1 MKFRF
6 EFNTAGGAIT
16 HRLYRGLAPSAVTLA
31 DVLRK
36 AGYKTGMFGKWHL
49 GTRIHLHP
57 LSRGFDRFFGFL
69 AGAHSFF
76 PAKSEEPIY
85 STIMRGR
92 TALNEPDY
100 LTDAIAREAVRF
112 IKQNRKAAFFAY
124 VPFNAVHTP
133 IEATE
138 KYQQRFAGESNPKQR
153 AYNAMTSALD
163 DAVGSILSAVS
174 ENNLDDNTLVVFLND
189 NGGPIYTGVQ
199 SNGALRLGKLFLF
212 EGGVRVPMLMR
223 WNGVFQPGAVYDQ
236 TVSSLDLFPSIC
248 SAAGIRLPEQL
259 SLDGVDLSPYVKG
272 KKTGEPHH
280 KLFWSNGPNRAM
292 RMGNWKLVQSHD
304 HVWLFDLGTD
314 LGEKKN
320 LSQSHPEVVKKM
332 QRELDLWQAQMLA
345 PAWPSKPKRRKVRTA
360 GGVYELNI

>member
-1 MKFRF
+1 
-6 EFNTAGGAIT
+6 
-16 HRLYRGLAPSAVTLA
+16 
-31 DVLRK
+31 
-36 AGYKTGMFGKWHL
+36 MFGKWHL